1 MNPQAVNSTAP
12 QLERRGDALLVRA
25 PAKINLDLL
34 VAPRRADGYHDLDS
48 LTVKVSLYDEL
59 RLAPEAGGNIRL
71 SCRGADCGDVE
82 KNLVYRAAKLLT
94 AAVVEKGVKV
104 ATGTTG
110 LSIELIKRTP
120 PGKGLG
126 GGSSDAAATLMGLN
140 ELWQLGWHARLPEL
154 AASLGSDVPLFLG
167 GPACRMTGRGEVLQ
181 PITVHP
187 FVAVLILSDLFCAT
201 LAVYKAFDEL
211 RPGAQCVAG
220 VSPAICGNTDTKASD
235 REMGD
240 TKPGDS
246 DTSLLRRGKPVRAFD
261 IAQLLEPPSSWR
273 HLLVNDLLTPALV
286 VCPAL
291 AEIQASLQS
300 RTNIP
305 ICMTG
310 SGSALF
316 ALCDDQSEVSL
327 LLASL
332 DDHMRQMCIC
342 VQSNPW

>member
-1 MNPQAVNSTAP
+1 MAPEATDNSTPLP
-12 QLERRGDALLVRA
+12 QFERRGDALLVRA

-59 RLAPEAGGNIRL
+59 LLTPQPGGEIRLA
-71 SCRGADCGDVE
+71 CQGADCGDIE
-82 KNLVYRAAKLLT
+82 KNLVYRAAKLLAT
-94 AAVVEKGVKV
+94 AVAENGAKI
-104 ATGTTG
+104 ATGSTG

-181 PITVHP
+181 PIDVHP

-201 LAVYKAFDEL
+201 PAVYKAFDEL
-211 RPGAQCVAG
+211 RAG
-220 VSPAICGNTDTKASD
+220 
-235 REMGD
+235 
-240 TKPGDS
+240 
-246 DTSLLRRGKPVRAFD
+246 LLRRGKPVRAFD
-261 IAQLLEPPSSWR
+261 IAQLLAPPAAWR
-273 HLLVNDLLTPALV
+273 HLLVNDLLPPALL
-286 VCPAL
+286 VCPPL
-291 AEIQASLQS
+291 ADLQAHVQA
-300 RTNIP
+300 RTSIP
-305 ICMTG
+305 IHMTG

-316 ALCDDQSEVSL
+316 ALCDDLSEANQ
-327 LLASL
+327 LLAAL
-332 DDHMRQMCIC
+332 DDDLRQMCIR